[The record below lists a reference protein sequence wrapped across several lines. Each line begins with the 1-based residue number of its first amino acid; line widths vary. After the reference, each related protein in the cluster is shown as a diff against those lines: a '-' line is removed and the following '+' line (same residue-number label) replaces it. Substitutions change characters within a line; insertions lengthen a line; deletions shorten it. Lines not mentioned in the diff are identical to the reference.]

1 MRFEESIRRL
11 AAEGYNAFL
20 EVGPG
25 AVLTGLVKRI
35 DRDAVT
41 ASAGDLASL
50 SAALDN
56 GWTTSLKGER

>member
-1 MRFEESIRRL
+1 
-11 AAEGYNAFL
+11 L

-41 ASAGDLASL
+41 ASAGDLGSL

>member
-1 MRFEESIRRL
+1 MGLGGEVDDGVGVVVATAQVAVAFGSI
-11 AAEGYNAFL
+11 E
-20 EVGPG
+20 
-25 AVLTGLVKRI
+25 RI

-41 ASAGDLASL
+41 ASAGDLGSL